1 MYIWKKDLNEEE
13 LGEMIEELSGSGNEQ
28 FQYQIIMTF
37 GDCNFEKFDIR
48 TTITEF
54 DKIVSG
60 RIFGKDAELHFR
72 RISDTIFRTVVIS
85 ERELS
90 TLDGVETKDLE
101 SSCKSYYLWGEKLKN
116 EKAWFETRIPRLL
129 PYPLDNPKELV
140 KLKTVEY
147 KNSENGLIEFIRFQ
161 GIVGEDY

>member
-1 MYIWKKDLNEEE
+1 MNIWKKDVDEGE
-13 LGEMIEELSGSGNEQ
+13 LGEMVEELSNNIA
-28 FQYQIIMTF
+28 FQYQIIVTF
-37 GDCNFEKFDIR
+37 GDCKFEKFDIR
-48 TTITEF
+48 TISDF

-60 RIFGKDAELHFR
+60 RIFGADAELRFR

-90 TLDGVETKDLE
+90 NLDGVETKDLE
-101 SSCKSYYLWGEKLKN
+101 KSDKSYYLWGEKLKN

-147 KNSENGLIEFIRFQ
+147 KNRENGLIEFIRFQ
-161 GIVGEDY
+161 EIVGEDY

>member
-1 MYIWKKDLNEEE
+1 MNIWKKDVDEKE
-13 LGEMIEELSGSGNEQ
+13 LGEMVKELSENIT
-28 FQYQIIMTF
+28 FQYQIIVTF

-48 TTITEF
+48 TTITDF

-60 RIFGKDAELHFR
+60 RIFGKDAELRFR

-90 TLDGVETKDLE
+90 NLEGVETKDLE
-101 SSCKSYYLWGEKLKN
+101 SSCKSYYLWGEQLD
-116 EKAWFETRIPRLL
+116 EKKTWFEARIPRLL
-129 PYPLDNPKELV
+129 HYPLDNPKELV

-147 KNSENGLIEFIRFQ
+147 KNRESGFIEFTRFQ
-161 GIVGEDY
+161 EIVGEDY

>member
-1 MYIWKKDLNEEE
+1 MNIWKKDMDEGE
-13 LGEMIEELSGSGNEQ
+13 LKEMVEKVSENIP

-37 GDCNFEKFDIR
+37 GDCKFEKFDIR
-48 TTITEF
+48 TITDF

-60 RIFGKDAELHFR
+60 RIFGADAELRFR
-72 RISDTIFRTVVIS
+72 RMSDTRFRTVVIS
-85 ERELS
+85 ERALS

-101 SSCKSYYLWGEKLKN
+101 SSCKSYYLWGEKLG
-116 EKAWFETRIPRLL
+116 ERTWFEARIPRLL

-147 KNSENGLIEFIRFQ
+147 KNRERGFIEFIRFQ
-161 GIVGEDY
+161 DIVGEDY